1 MGGTRDC
8 LEETTRVKN
17 CEDLIQV
24 VAETEEE
31 DEKIKKCL
39 MGYWQAGLAENPWED
54 SGFCLVGTFGRRVV
68 VGWVFYWEW

>member
-1 MGGTRDC
+1 M
-8 LEETTRVKN
+8 
-17 CEDLIQV
+17 

-39 MGYWQAGLAENPWED
+39 MGCWQAGLAENPWED
-54 SGFCLVGTFGRRVV
+54 SGFCLMGTFGRRVV